1 MINVFSSFKL
11 SHLTV
16 RQHHPTTSNS
26 TLIFVK
32 RTFLCLEKAEMRINR
47 FFPFGIVSLSLPIPA
62 YPHIICALD
71 ELAIKTKTQ
80 NWNFELFNQFHF
92 WHSSKSFFP
101 LSVPI
106 LPFCSTHSMPLFP
119 FGQLKISF
127 VFNFCAS
134 FLCVCDIY
142 IKSNESGPFLV
153 HF

>member
-26 TLIFVK
+26 TLIFAK
-32 RTFLCLEKAEMRINR
+32 RTFLCIEKAEMRINR
-47 FFPFGIVSLSLPIPA
+47 FLPFGIAPA
-62 YPHIICALD
+62 YPDIICALIK
-71 ELAIKTKTQ
+71 LAIKTKTQ

-106 LPFCSTHSMPLFP
+106 LPFCSTHSMPLFS

-134 FLCVCDIY
+134 FLCVRY